1 MKRPLLPGTETEKK
15 KKELLFNFLN
25 YLRQITVSV
34 RLAPALEPGPADPPL
49 LVPGA
54 AEEDAAVP
62 ETDALVVVGCRKNAI
77 IFTFS

>member
-1 MKRPLLPGTETEKK
+1 M
-15 KKELLFNFLN
+15 
-25 YLRQITVSV
+25 SV

-62 ETDALVVVGCRKNAI
+62 ETDALVVVGCRKKCVN
-77 IFTFS
+77 FFFLN

>member
-1 MKRPLLPGTETEKK
+1 MSVLLA
-15 KKELLFNFLN
+15 L
-25 YLRQITVSV
+25 
-34 RLAPALEPGPADPPL
+34 ALEPGPADPPL